1 MKTLVAFLLSTLSLC
16 AAELR
21 VATFNVSMF
30 RDRAGELIKDCTV
43 VENPQLQSIARIIRQ
58 IDADVILLNEFD
70 YDPQEEAAQ
79 AFLKNYLPDLYPHYF
94 SAPVNTGVPSGFD
107 LNGDGDLID
116 PEDAFG
122 YGKHPGQYGMLLL
135 SKSPILR
142 QEVRTFQK
150 FLWKDLPSAIM
161 PAAHYPESARA
172 QFRLSSKSHWD
183 VPVKHGDAVI
193 HLLCSHP
200 TPPSFDDGRALDLN
214 SPKPVDWNGRRNAD
228 EIRFWAEYIKSSE
241 APWLRDD
248 QGKTGGLAANKRF
261 VILGDLNAD
270 PADGDSLPS
279 SISSLLDHP
288 QVMKCPAPISDGA
301 LEHVKKSMQH
311 RDQKTSHFHL
321 RCDYALPSQSGFS
334 YKKSAVHWPTD
345 DPAVEKASDHRLV
358 WIDLLITP

>member
-1 MKTLVAFLLSTLSLC
+1 MNYLIAFLVLTLALR

-30 RDRAGELIKDCTV
+30 RDHAGELIQDCSSP
-43 VENPQLQSIARIIRQ
+43 ENSQLLAIARIIRQ

-70 YDPQEEAAQ
+70 YDHKEGAAQ
-79 AFLKNYLPDLYPHYF
+79 AFLKNYLPDLYPHHF

-107 LNGDGDLID
+107 LNSDGDAND
-116 PEDAFG
+116 PEDSFG

-142 QEVRTFQK
+142 QDVRTFQK
-150 FLWKDLPSAIM
+150 FLWKDLPSHVM
-161 PAAHYPESARA
+161 PAAHYPEAARD
-172 QFRLSSKSHWD
+172 QIRLSSKSHWD
-183 VPVKHGDAVI
+183 VPIKHGGAVI

-200 TPPSFDDGRALDLN
+200 TPPSFDDGRAVDLN
-214 SPKPVDWNGRRNAD
+214 APKPVDWNGRRNAD
-228 EIRFWAEYIKSSE
+228 EIRFWAEYIKPGE

-248 QGKTGGLAANKRF
+248 QGKIGGLGTDKRF

-288 QVMKCPAPISDGA
+288 LIMKCPAPISDGA
-301 LEHVKKSMQH
+301 LLHVKKSMQN
-311 RDQKTSHFHL
+311 RDQKTAHFHL
-321 RCDYALPSQSGFS
+321 RCDYALPSQWGFS
-334 YKKSAVHWPTD
+334 YKKSAVHWPAD